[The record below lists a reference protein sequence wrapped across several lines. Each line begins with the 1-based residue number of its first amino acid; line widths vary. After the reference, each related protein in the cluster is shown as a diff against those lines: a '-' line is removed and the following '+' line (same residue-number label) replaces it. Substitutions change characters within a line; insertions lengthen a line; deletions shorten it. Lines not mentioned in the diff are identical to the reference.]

1 MCFLACCEDE
11 SPLVQLKT
19 SVFGAMNVILPA
31 GQSKGQRRTDPKEA
45 SIVLSTA
52 LALKQ
57 RNNEDGKPIAKR
69 RLVVLELASHRHR
82 GRGQEISG

>member
-1 MCFLACCEDE
+1 M
-11 SPLVQLKT
+11 
-19 SVFGAMNVILPA
+19 
-31 GQSKGQRRTDPKEA
+31 
-45 SIVLSTA
+45 LSTA

-82 GRGQEISG
+82 HPRPRNFRIRHPHGLWLLASSCCGLDPGLGNTHEPE